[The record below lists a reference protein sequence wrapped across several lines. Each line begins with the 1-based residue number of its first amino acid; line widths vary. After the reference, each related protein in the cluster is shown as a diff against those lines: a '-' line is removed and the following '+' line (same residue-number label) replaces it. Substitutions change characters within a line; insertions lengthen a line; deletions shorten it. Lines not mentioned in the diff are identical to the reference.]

1 MLGAHV
7 IKSWVSTQA
16 SIALS
21 SGEAEF
27 NGVEKGAGV
36 ALGYQSLLRDL
47 GHDVSLRVWTD
58 STAAIGIASRQGLG
72 KLRHLDT
79 HTLWIQQ
86 AVRSKRFALHKID
99 GLKNPADL
107 FTKHAASRD
116 KLQSLV
122 NLYECRFTGGRAAA
136 APLTRTTQGT
146 RLTMAAGKDVPGTD
160 DIMMAIPQDEPIMP
174 HLLHMPESLE
184 QEYPP
189 LDVAQ
194 ELHDCDVEGQGED
207 ALQKVGEKEAENI
220 IEQAAIHGRRRWA
233 DMHDD
238 E

>member
-1 MLGAHV
+1 M
-7 IKSWVSTQA
+7 
-16 SIALS
+16 S

-27 NGVEKGAGV
+27 NGLVKGAGV

-72 KLRHLDT
+72 KPRHLDT

-86 AVRSKRFALHKID
+86 AVRSRRFILHKID

-116 KLQSLV
+116 KLQSLI
-122 NLYECRFTGGRAAA
+122 NLYECRFVGGRAAA

-146 RLTMAAGKDVPGTD
+146 KLTMADGV
-160 DIMMAIPQDEPIMP
+160 MMTVPQDDPIMP
-174 HLLHMPESLE
+174 HLDHAPDDLE
-184 QEYPP
+184 HRFPP
-189 LDVAQ
+189 LEVAQ
-194 ELHDCDVEGQGED
+194 ELHDRDVECQGED
-207 ALQKVGEKEAENI
+207 ALEEVGEVEADKI
-220 IEQAAIHGRRRWA
+220 VKQAAVHGRRRWA
-233 DMHDD
+233 DMVD
-238 E
+238 EE